1 MSTYTYQ
8 QLTNSDKA
16 DVLRS
21 KIKNNEY
28 MLYDISASI
37 EIEKAS
43 SDINE
48 DLINQ
53 LEINL
58 NNVTNTSIIHLT
70 RHIMTG
76 ERICCC
82 HFAPYA
88 IHCTDTINFCHN

>member
-58 NNVTNTSIIHLT
+58 NNVTNKLKL
-70 RHIMTG
+70 
-76 ERICCC
+76 
-82 HFAPYA
+82 
-88 IHCTDTINFCHN
+88 INDLISQLESEDLV